1 MRPALLVALLALFA
15 AGITAL
21 LARSW
26 LDKAG
31 THAPAQVPSAEVLVV
46 ARDLPAGSALK
57 SDDLRY
63 DSWPLANLSPRLIR
77 RNGVEDGR
85 AAYEGKIARR
95 QLLAGE
101 PLSDE
106 AVAKRDDSGLMASL
120 LAPGMRAVSIAVT
133 GSSAVSG
140 FITPGDLVDVVVAAD
155 LARTMEGKTPVP
167 TDRLMRYAAE
177 TVLRDIKVLAIDQQV
192 ARAADGGAVQGKTA
206 TVAVTPKQ
214 AEILTVA
221 GLLGPLQLVLR
232 GKSADPV
239 PPAHDYA
246 GDMETSLALHSLA
259 GSRGGGHAAAPSVEI
274 NRGGAV
280 SVEGFSR

>member
-1 MRPALLVALLALFA
+1 MRPVVLVAFLAIAA
-15 AGITAL
+15 AGLTAL

-26 LDKAG
+26 LNNAA
-31 THAPAQVPSAEVLVV
+31 TAPVEHAPTAEVLVL
-46 ARDLPAGSALK
+46 ARDVPAGTALQT
-57 SDDLRY
+57 DDLRY
-63 DSWPLANLSPRLIR
+63 DSWPLANLSPRLIQR
-77 RNGVEDGR
+77 KGAEDGR
-85 AAYEGKIARR
+85 PAYVGKIARR
-95 QLLAGE
+95 QMMTGE
-101 PLSDE
+101 PLAEE
-106 AVAKRDDSGLMASL
+106 AVAKRDDSGLMASML
-120 LAPGMRAVSIAVT
+120 PPGMRAVSISVT

-155 LARTMEGKTPVP
+155 LSRTMEGKPAVP

-221 GLLGPLQLVLR
+221 GLLGPLELVLR
-232 GKSADPV
+232 GKSEDPETPV
-239 PPAHDYA
+239 RGYS
-246 GDMETSLALHSLA
+246 GDIETSLALRSLA
-259 GSRGGGHAAAPSVEI
+259 GHGGGGPARPSVEI
-274 NRGGAV
+274 NRGGAI